1 MPIWPLSL
9 LSRETFGWP
18 SLPTFAFDRPA
29 LPSLPS
35 LPLLPVAPTAV
46 APLVPRPGT
55 PAGPRPALPAGAEES
70 GDLLRAMP
78 TRIIGGPA
86 APPHS
91 HARGGAPHRPRG
103 ASGGGSGTPGPRRPP
118 RQPPRP

>member
-18 SLPTFAFDRPA
+18 SLPTFAFDRPV
-29 LPSLPS
+29 LPSLPA
-35 LPLLPVAPTAV
+35 LPVAPTAV

-70 GDLLRAMP
+70 VDLLRAMP
-78 TRIIGGPA
+78 TRIVGRTRCALATRELAAAPA
-86 APPHS
+86 A
-91 HARGGAPHRPRG
+91 GRG
-103 ASGGGSGTPGPRRPP
+103 AQGVVIASPRAAAACT
-118 RQPPRP
+118 